1 MDYDY
6 ISYIDIAYDYLY
18 LSYRCLLL
26 CSSRLYLSI
35 TTVYSLLY
43 MGLFV
48 LEGGYGVKW
57 GQARGAGDPGPG
69 FDYRNTLQIIDLFVK
84 FVFCE

>member
-6 ISYIDIAYDYLY
+6 VSYIDIVYDYLY
-18 LSYRCLLL
+18 LSYRYYLLYDN
-26 CSSRLYLSI
+26 RLYLSI

-57 GQARGAGDPGPG
+57 GPEARAWNPRSW
-69 FDYRNTLQIIDLFVK
+69 F
-84 FVFCE
+84 